1 MLRAPAVKP
10 GRVFLFYLFRS
21 FRGDFLKFIMSYSCG
36 KDSTLALHKML
47 AAGHEPAA
55 LVVMFNESAGRSYFH
70 GADRPMLEAY
80 GRALGL
86 PVRPVPTAGETYH
99 LAMETALVRLA
110 RETGAEAV
118 SFGDIDIQA
127 NRDWC
132 EARARAA
139 GLKPFFPLWRRDRRE
154 NVREVMDLGYRC
166 IIKSIHNTLLPRSL
180 LGRVLD
186 GDAAAEM
193 ARHGIDICGEN
204 GEYHTLAVDGPI
216 FRQPLPFVLGKVLDF
231 GEYSVIE
238 VDVR

>member
-1 MLRAPAVKP
+1 
-10 GRVFLFYLFRS
+10 
-21 FRGDFLKFIMSYSCG
+21 MSYSCG

-55 LVVMFNESAGRSYFH
+55 LVVMFNESAGRSFFH

-99 LAMETALVRLA
+99 LAMETALVRIT

-118 SFGDIDIQA
+118 CFGDIDIQA

-139 GLKPFFPLWRRDRRE
+139 GLKPFFPLWQRDRRE

-186 GDAAAEM
+186 GDATAEM

>member
-1 MLRAPAVKP
+1 
-10 GRVFLFYLFRS
+10 
-21 FRGDFLKFIMSYSCG
+21 MSYSCG

-55 LVVMFNESAGRSYFH
+55 LVVMFNESAGRSFFH

-99 LAMETALVRLA
+99 LAMETALVRIT

-118 SFGDIDIQA
+118 CFGDIDIQA

-139 GLKPFFPLWRRDRRE
+139 GLKPIFPLWRRDRRE

-186 GDAAAEM
+186 GGAAAEM
-193 ARHGIDICGEN
+193 ARHDIDICGEN
-204 GEYHTLAVDGPI
+204 GEYHTLAMDGPI